1 MGIGLYGL
9 TYLYPIFLAQV
20 RGYDALMIGETMF
33 VTGIVM
39 FLTAP
44 ISGRLA
50 SLLDARVMML
60 IGFCGFAVGTYITTN
75 ITSDWDFYELLLPQF
90 LRGASLMM
98 CMVPINNLS
107 LGTLPKEQLKNASG
121 LFNLTRNLGGAFGL
135 AMINTILNKRLD
147 LHLERLHESVSW
159 GHAVAESQL
168 ASMQQSM
175 SQIMPDGDL
184 AALKQL
190 AMLVRNQA
198 NVLSFADVFLVLT
211 LLFATAGIFTLMMHK
226 PSTLPAGAGGH

>member
-1 MGIGLYGL
+1 
-9 TYLYPIFLAQV
+9 
-20 RGYDALMIGETMF
+20 MIGETMF
-33 VTGIVM
+33 VTGVAM

-50 SLLDARVMML
+50 SILDPRVML
-60 IGFCGFAVGTYITTN
+60 LLGFSGFALGTYLTTS
-75 ITSDWDFYELLLPQF
+75 ITSDWDFWELFVPQI
-90 LRGASLMM
+90 LRGSSLML
-98 CMVPINNLS
+98 CIVTINNVS
-107 LGTLPKEQLKNASG
+107 LGTLPPAQLKNASG
-121 LFNLTRNLGGAFGL
+121 LFNLTRNLGGAVGL

-159 GHAVAESQL
+159 GRAVAEHQL
-168 ASMQQSM
+168 TSMQQSM

>member
-1 MGIGLYGL
+1 
-9 TYLYPIFLAQV
+9 
-20 RGYDALMIGETMF
+20 MF
-33 VTGIVM
+33 VTGIAM

-50 SLLDARVMML
+50 SILDPRVIML
-60 IGFCGFAVGTYITTN
+60 IGFSGFAVGTYITTN
-75 ITSDWDFYELLLPQF
+75 ITADWDFYELLVPQI
-90 LRGASLMM
+90 LRGSSLMM

-159 GHAVAESQL
+159 GRAVAEHQL
-168 ASMQQSM
+168 TSMQQSM

-184 AALKQL
+184 SALKQL
-190 AMLVRNQA
+190 AMLVRKQA
-198 NVLSFADVFLVLT
+198 NVLSFADIFLVLT
-211 LLFATAGIFTLMMHK
+211 LLFAMASLFTMVMHK
-226 PSTLPAGAGGH
+226 PSAVPSGAGGH